1 MSEVSFSPGESL
13 VMWIHLAIQQGLAVE
28 KSDRIELSPEYLE
41 TIGHHQAGDVVSLDV
56 GSEGAWL
63 ASADIYRSGERL
75 IFELYD
81 KLLFVL
87 PIERGKF
94 TESRYLAL
102 SQYEN
107 PLAPPLEIKAWENK
121 SRVPQC
127 LGRPFFFLTGPL
139 H

>member
-1 MSEVSFSPGESL
+1 MSGVTFSPGESL

-28 KSDRIELSPEYLE
+28 KTDRIELGPEYLE

-56 GSEGAWL
+56 GCEGAWL
-63 ASADIYRSGERL
+63 ANANVYRSGERL

-87 PIERGKF
+87 PIERGQF
-94 TESRYLAL
+94 AESRYLAL
-102 SQYEN
+102 SQHES
-107 PLAPPLEIKAWENK
+107 PLAPPLEIKEWDK
-121 SRVPQC
+121 QPRIPQC
-127 LGRPFFFLTGPL
+127 LGRPFFFLTGSL